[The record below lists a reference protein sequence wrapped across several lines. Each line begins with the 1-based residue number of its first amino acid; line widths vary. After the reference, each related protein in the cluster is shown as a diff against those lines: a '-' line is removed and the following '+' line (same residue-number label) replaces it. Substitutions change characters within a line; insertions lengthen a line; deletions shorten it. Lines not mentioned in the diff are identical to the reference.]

1 MTAVVLPPIKNS
13 TTYKSFLAWQCIRQK
28 SCPVSACS
36 WANALR
42 CSWGCTSRCSS
53 SASAPVQPVSGWKGP
68 KMPPPHLTWHHA
80 FGHKWDNGTNLLAY
94 ERSWA
99 RWEGHENVQ
108 IAMSEKQHNIHIAS
122 LVLGIATMHSF
133 LLSLEPL
140 RPVMNGVPVIG
151 NVPFKRMFPLLC
163 FPP

>member
-1 MTAVVLPPIKNS
+1 MTAVLLPPIKS
-13 TTYKSFLAWQCIRQK
+13 FASHRRFLAWRCIRQS
-28 SCPVSACS
+28 SCPVSALYCC
-36 WANALR
+36 WAAQATQLQ
-42 CSWGCTSRCSS
+42 CQHPSPT
-53 SASAPVQPVSGWKGP
+53 VSGWKGP
-68 KMPPPHLTWHHA
+68 ETPALPPIWSRGRQWQWFSGWWTC
-80 FGHKWDNGTNLLAY
+80 
-94 ERSWA
+94 RA
-99 RWEGHENVQ
+99 RWEGHEKIQ

-151 NVPFKRMFPLLC
+151 NGPFKRMFPLIC